1 MVNFPAIKQ
10 DIISAVESMP
20 QVPCPVTHFFAPGI
34 YVREMFIPAATIAIG
49 HCQRTQH
56 LCTLVSGI
64 AVFYKEDEPP
74 VKIMGP
80 TTFLSGK
87 GHKVVYAL
95 TDIKVQNC
103 YPNPDNIRDQDELQK
118 LFVENIGR
126 FDRRLTGPEHG
137 EPKRKIKIDNAVDLP
152 PGFETAINIRKSNIH
167 GKGVFAS
174 WPFAPGEYI
183 APYELAGQNTIIAK
197 YLNHSYENNCKVI
210 DLIDGEKILIAETPI
225 LGDLGDSK
233 GQELTIN
240 YEALTWLGE
249 Q

>member
-10 DIISAVESMP
+10 DIISAVESLP
-20 QVPCPVTHFFAPGI
+20 KVPCPVTHFFAPGV
-34 YVREMFIPAATIAIG
+34 YVREMLIPAGTIAIG
-49 HCQRTQH
+49 HCHKTEH
-56 LCTLVSGI
+56 LCTLLSGV

-103 YPNPDNIRDQDELQK
+103 HPNPDNIRDQDVL
-118 LFVENIGR
+118 ENQYIEKTGR
-126 FDRRLTGPEHG
+126 FEPEQVEDHG
-137 EPKRKIKIDNAVDLP
+137 KPETEIIIDDAVDLP
-152 PGFETAINIRKSNIH
+152 QGFETAINIRSSQIH

-183 APYELAGQNTIIAK
+183 APYEIEGKPTIIAK
-197 YLNHSYENNCKVI
+197 YINHSDHSNCAILPVI
-210 DLIDGEKILIAETPI
+210 AGEKILIAETPI

-240 YEALTWLGE
+240 YEAIT
-249 Q
+249 